1 MSAHAE
7 SSGTFDR
14 AKLKLA
20 FASIGVVFGDVGTS
34 PIYTMREAL
43 HPVVA
48 AGGDL
53 RLAVLGVVSLLLWAI
68 FIIVTLK
75 YVILLMRADNRG
87 EGGILSLVV
96 LVETLLKKK
105 GGIILGLGIVGAAFF
120 FGDAMITPAMT
131 ILSAIEGLT
140 IINSGFQPF
149 VVPMTVAVIL
159 TLFIIQ
165 YKGTAGVASVFA
177 PVTMVWFVT
186 LAIMG
191 IVHISDDLEIF
202 QALNPIHGI
211 MMLVRQP
218 GLALLVFGG
227 VFLAVTGGEALYAD
241 MGHFGKNPIRM
252 AWLGVVLPGLVLN
265 YLGQGAFIIAH
276 PDAID
281 NPFFLMVPTWALLPL
296 VILATLVAII
306 ASQAVITGAFSIAQ
320 QAMALGL
327 FPRMNIVHTS
337 ETEEGQIYVGQ
348 INWIVMLGVLIL
360 VLVFQTSS
368 NLASAYGIAVN
379 TSMLVDTILGIV
391 FFWQSRNLPRVI
403 AIPALVFVFFVEA
416 MLYAANML
424 KLLHGGYMPVLI
436 GATII
441 LLMVTWMRGRRAL
454 ANKINKESL
463 ELVGLLESLERRPP
477 ARVAGAAVFMQTDIK
492 FAPSAL
498 MHNLKHN
505 RVLHDKLVFISVE
518 TVKQPRWEGDRVTV
532 TQGPLG
538 AWMVEAKFGYMEQP
552 DVPAALRA
560 CADKGLEIDPRQAS
574 YFLGR
579 RVIKM
584 SARSSM
590 PFWQQRIFI
599 MLANQAAK
607 AVEFFR
613 IPPDRVVELGMQMS
627 I

>member
-1 MSAHAE
+1 MSADAN
-7 SSGTFDR
+7 STGVFDR

-43 HPVVA
+43 HPVVT

-53 RLAVLGVVSLLLWAI
+53 RMAVLGVVSLLLWAL

-75 YVILLMRADNRG
+75 YVIMLMRADNRG

-96 LVETLLKKK
+96 LVEALLKKK
-105 GGIILGLGIVGAAFF
+105 GGVILGLGIIGAAFF

-131 ILSAIEGLT
+131 ILSALEGLT
-140 IINSGFQPF
+140 IINPGFQPY
-149 VVPMTVAVIL
+149 VVTTTVAVII
-159 TLFIIQ
+159 TLFTFQ
-165 YKGTAGVASVFA
+165 YKGTAGVAKIFA
-177 PVTMVWFVT
+177 PVTMIWFIV

-191 IVHISDDLEIF
+191 VFHISDDLEIF
-202 QALNPIHGI
+202 QALNPTHGV
-211 MMLVRQP
+211 MMLLRQP

-252 AWLGVVLPGLVLN
+252 AWLAVVLPGLVLN

-276 PDAID
+276 PEAID
-281 NPFFLMVPTWALLPL
+281 NPFFLMAPSWGLLPL

-327 FPRMNIVHTS
+327 FPRMNIIHTS

-348 INWIVMLGVLIL
+348 INWLIMFGVLLL

-391 FFWQSRNLPRVI
+391 FFWVSKNLPRVI
-403 AIPALVFVFFVEA
+403 AIPALIFVFCVES

-436 GATII
+436 GAIII
-441 LLMVTWMRGRRAL
+441 LLMVTWMQGRKAL
-454 ANKINKESL
+454 ATKINKESI
-463 ELVGLLESLERRPP
+463 ELIGLLESLERRQP
-477 ARVAGAAVFMQTDIK
+477 ARVAGAAVFLQTDIK

-505 RVLHDKLVFISVE
+505 RVLHDKLVFIEVD

-532 TQGPLG
+532 KQGPLG

-560 CADKGLEIDPRQAS
+560 CAEKGLEIDPRQAS

-579 RVIKM
+579 RVIKT

-599 MLANQAAK
+599 MLVNQSAR

>member
-1 MSAHAE
+1 MSAYTE

-43 HPVVA
+43 RPVVS

-53 RLAVLGVVSLLLWAI
+53 RMAVLGVVSLLLWAL

-75 YVILLMRADNRG
+75 YVVMLMRADNRG

-140 IINSGFQPF
+140 IINTGFQPF
-149 VVPMTVAVIL
+149 VVPMTVAVIV
-159 TLFIIQ
+159 TLFTFQ
-165 YKGTAGVASVFA
+165 YKGTAGVAAIFA
-177 PVTMVWFVT
+177 PVTMIWFIT

-191 IVHISDDLEIF
+191 LVHISDDLEIF
-202 QALNPIHGI
+202 RALNPLHGV
-211 MMLVRQP
+211 MMLVKQP

-252 AWLGVVLPGLVLN
+252 AWLAVVLPGLVLN

-281 NPFFLMVPTWALLPL
+281 NPFFLMAPSWGLPAL
-296 VILATLVAII
+296 VILSTLVAII

-348 INWIVMLGVLIL
+348 INWIIMFGVLLL

-391 FFWQSRNLPRVI
+391 FYWVSRNLPRIV
-403 AIPALVFVFFVEA
+403 AIPALIFVFCVEA
-416 MLYAANML
+416 MLYTANML

-441 LLMVTWMRGRRAL
+441 LLMLTWMRGRQAL
-454 ANKINKESL
+454 ALKLQKESI
-463 ELVGLLESLERRPP
+463 ELVGLLESLERRQP

-518 TVKQPRWEGDRVTV
+518 TVKQPRWEEDRVSV
-532 TQGPLG
+532 KQGPLG

-613 IPPDRVVELGMQMS
+613 IPPDRVVELGMQLS